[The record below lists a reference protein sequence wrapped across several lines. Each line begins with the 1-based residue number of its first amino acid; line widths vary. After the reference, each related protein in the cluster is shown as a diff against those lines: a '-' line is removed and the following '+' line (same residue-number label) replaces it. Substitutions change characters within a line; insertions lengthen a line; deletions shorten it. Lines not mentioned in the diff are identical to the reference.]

1 MIQNPMNMEELLARA
16 RENDQDAL
24 AGIYGW
30 SKDAVYKVIKVLIKD
45 EDTVYDILQD
55 TYVKA
60 FTRLDQLQ
68 DADKLLPW
76 LKMIASNTA
85 KDWLKKSKPV
95 FFEDISGGTEDSES
109 LSFEEQIEE
118 KRTDVNPELSM
129 DEKET
134 SRLVMEILD
143 QLPEDQRMVIGM
155 FYYEEMS
162 VKDIAVTLGVSE
174 NTVKSRLSYGRKKIK
189 EQVLDLEKRGTKL
202 YNVAPFIFFL
212 YLLRQL
218 EGSGAV
224 EAKAEAL
231 DGILSS
237 LHGQAVVN
245 SAVQSVTGETAKSAT
260 AVNSAAKTAAGI
272 AGKSA
277 MKAAAGTAAKEVAR
291 HVSMKAAVLLIAGTL
306 GVGSVTGSLVKG
318 VVKNAAQLRSIS
330 ENIQPEA
337 EGAQPEAEGT
347 QSGAEGMQP
356 ETEDTQ
362 TELEA
367 TQSVPLSLVQGT
379 WYTFGG
385 LPYNLRVVI
394 SGTKVTGYVR
404 DSEEPWYEREITDI
418 TKTDYG
424 YYFHIGDYGYRM
436 LLPDQQTLT
445 LMGNGDP
452 YSTEGYSGTDS
463 LVRTKD
469 Y

>member
-76 LKMIASNTA
+76 LKMIARNTA